1 MIFTSGER
9 MFKGSRFH
17 STQSYIIPVNHDDVI
32 FMSYDTP
39 VMMKC
44 KGVWYERDE
53 FYSVTTSRQK
63 NRFKRDY
70 NIGLV
75 EVVSNDSFKR
85 LLMAVLG

>member
-1 MIFTSGER
+1 MTFTSGEK

-44 KGVWYERDE
+44 GGVWYERDRW
-53 FYSVTTSRQK
+53 YSVTTSRQK

-75 EVVSNDSFKR
+75 EVVNDEDFKR
-85 LLMAVLG
+85 LIREALA